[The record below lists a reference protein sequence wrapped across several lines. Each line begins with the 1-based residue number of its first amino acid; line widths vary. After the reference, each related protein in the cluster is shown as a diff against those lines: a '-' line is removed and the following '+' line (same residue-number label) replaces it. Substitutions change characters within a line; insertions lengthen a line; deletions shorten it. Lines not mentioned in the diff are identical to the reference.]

1 MKQIEDYEAY
11 LSDVEYIDNI
21 DYADNSE
28 CEITTNTDLDFSLYY
43 M

>member
-11 LSDVEYIDNI
+11 LSDLEYLDSI
-21 DYADNSE
+21 DYASNSE
-28 CEITTNTDLDFSLYY
+28 CEINSNTDLDFSLYY